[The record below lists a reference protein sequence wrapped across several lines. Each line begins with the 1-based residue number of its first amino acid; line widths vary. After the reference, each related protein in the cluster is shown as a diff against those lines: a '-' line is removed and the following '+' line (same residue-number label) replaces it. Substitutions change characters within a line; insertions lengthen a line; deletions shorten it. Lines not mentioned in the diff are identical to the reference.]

1 MSQGE
6 GDARG
11 KARGE
16 NQSVWLLLRRFWK
29 YLAPRKRWLIF
40 GLLMIPM
47 VAGMTTVRPLI
58 VKHAV
63 DVQIAADDKLG
74 LRWAALAFLGA
85 VLLEFASQAIQ
96 IYALQRAGH
105 ETIADVR
112 KAIFAHVLRLPAKY
126 YDKHPIGSLLSRT
139 TSDVEALSE
148 TLSFGV
154 FTILTDVVMI
164 LSILV
169 AMFALNAKL
178 ALISLSVAPIL
189 YFLVRW
195 FSEVLRRLQLEVR
208 KAMAVR
214 SGYLTEQLTGITV
227 VQLFGRE
234 HAARNEYEALG
245 ARYLRA
251 TKTGNIYDSLLYSI
265 MDGISALSIALMLW
279 FAAPAVIGA
288 DATADV
294 VKAGLTVGLL
304 YAYVDYLQRIFVP
317 VREFSGK
324 LATIQ
329 RAAASLERV
338 FDLLDVPC
346 EPRSEPGDEDPLA
359 HWTGGLSVRDLRFAY
374 SSEGPDVLRGLT
386 FEVQPGEVIAVVGR
400 TGSGKSSLGRVL
412 TRFYDGYRGS
422 IRMPVAAP
430 GGPVDNLELA
440 NVVPDQL
447 RRQLMMVQQDVFL
460 FDDDVRFNVTLGED
474 LGEDAA
480 LERAL
485 ETVQASTLVNRRGG
499 LDLQVGERGRSL
511 SAGEAQL
518 VAFARVAA
526 RSPKM
531 LILDEATAS
540 VDSHT
545 ERQVQAAIEELL
557 RGRTVLVIAHRLST
571 IRHADRIL
579 VLSEG
584 EIVEQGSHDE
594 LMSTDGLYAELY
606 RSGFDDDADAD
617 ADA

>member
-1 MSQGE
+1 MTGP
-6 GDARG
+6 ATN
-11 KARGE
+11 KA
-16 NQSVWLLLRRFWK
+16 STSAIALLRRFWVF
-29 YLAPRKRWLIF
+29 LAPRKSWLIV
-40 GLLMIPM
+40 GLLMIPV
-47 VAGMTTVRPLI
+47 VAAMTTVRPLI

-63 DVQIAADDKLG
+63 DVQIANDDIPG
-74 LRWAALAFLGA
+74 LRWVALMFLGA
-85 VLLEFASQAIQ
+85 VVFEFTSQAVQ

-112 KAIFAHVLRLPAKY
+112 KAIFGHVLKLPASY

-169 AMFALNAKL
+169 AMFTLNAKL
-178 ALISLSVAPIL
+178 ALISLSVAPFL
-189 YFLVRW
+189 YFLIRR

-234 HAARNEYEALG
+234 RAALNEYEALG
-245 ARYLRA
+245 GRYLRA
-251 TKTGNIYDSLLYSI
+251 TKTANIYDSLLYSI

-279 FAAPAVIGA
+279 FAAPAVLGTE
-288 DATADV
+288 ATADV
-294 VKAGLTVGLL
+294 VEAGLTVGLL

-338 FDLLDVPC
+338 YDLLDVPC
-346 EPRSEPGDEDPLA
+346 EVRSEADEPDPLA
-359 HWTGGLSVRDLRFAY
+359 QWPGGLEIRDLRFAY
-374 SSEGPDVLRGLT
+374 AEDGPDVLKGLS
-386 FEVQPGEVIAVVGR
+386 FDVAPGEVVAVVGR

-422 IRMPVAAP
+422 IRMPVGPGSPSDDDGVELREVAP
-430 GGPVDNLELA
+430 DH
-440 NVVPDQL
+440 L
-447 RRQLMMVQQDVFL
+447 RRHLMMVQQDVFL

-474 LGEDAA
+474 LGGDAA
-480 LERAL
+480 LTEAL
-485 ETVQASTLVNRRGG
+485 ETVQAGQLVNRRGG
-499 LDLQVGERGRSL
+499 LELQVGERGRSL

-526 RSPKM
+526 RSPNM

-571 IRHADRIL
+571 IRHADRIV
-579 VLSEG
+579 VLSNG
-584 EIVEQGSHDE
+584 EIAEQGTHAA
-594 LMSTDGLYAELY
+594 LMAKDGLYAELY
-606 RSGFDDDADAD
+606 NAGFDEDAE
-617 ADA
+617 